1 MAECQS
7 ALRQKSKTDGFTP
20 RSCGRAL
27 VEEALRRGAKRVYA
41 GTRGPLQSVDKR
53 VVPLTLD
60 VTNASEIQRAVDQV
74 ESLDLLIN
82 NAGIA
87 IYGDLSNL
95 DTIEQHLS
103 VDLFG
108 TLNVTRAFLPL
119 LRRSQGPSSTTC
131 P

>member
-1 MAECQS
+1 M
-7 ALRQKSKTDGFTP
+7 
-20 RSCGRAL
+20 
-27 VEEALRRGAKRVYA
+27 YA